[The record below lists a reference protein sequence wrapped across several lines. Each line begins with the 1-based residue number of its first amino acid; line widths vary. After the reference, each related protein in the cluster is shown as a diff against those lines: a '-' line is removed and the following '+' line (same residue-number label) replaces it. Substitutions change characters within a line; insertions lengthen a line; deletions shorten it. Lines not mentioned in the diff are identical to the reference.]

1 MRRERWGVKEGAGPP
16 PQKKIMFC
24 PKNNV
29 WCILAQFL
37 TGRKQGQPLKKPWN
51 TDLTVQKRSLQK
63 TVAKTIQKYF

>member
-1 MRRERWGVKEGAGPP
+1 VGCEGGGWTTSPE
-16 PQKKIMFC
+16 KIMFC